1 MSTSSIAAYE
11 KWIDRHVVDNDGHRV
26 GVVADVYLD
35 DASGYPEWLA
45 VVTGLFGS
53 RISFVPISGAVE
65 AGDKVCVAFSKAFV
79 KDSPNIDTNGTLT
92 VEDEQ
97 RLYRHYGMR
106 YATLVPTGRDDR
118 PHADEPSVVPAR
130 RRLRRRHEKGAAEV
144 DLRVKDNENSSAK

>member
-1 MSTSSIAAYE
+1 MSSSSLAAYE
-11 KWIDRHVVDNDGHRV
+11 KWINRHVVDNDGHRV

-45 VVTGLFGS
+45 VLTGLFGS

-65 AGDKVCVAFSKAFV
+65 AGGKVCVAFSKAFV
-79 KDSPNIDTNGTLT
+79 KDSPNVDTDGTLT

-106 YATLVPTGRDDR
+106 YAVLTPASDTTVRQ
-118 PHADEPSVVPAR
+118 ADGDPSVVPAR
-130 RRLRRRHEKGAAEV
+130 RRLRRRHEMPAAV
-144 DLRVKDNENSSAK
+144 DLRPPSDSNARAK